1 MFRAAFPSVS
11 ERPALKPSQL
21 SSTHF
26 AFPVSQLSKRPLV
39 LCGCPFCRPSSALQ
53 LHREYNHFNFK
64 CIYYSCSIS
73 FNLSFLLLLPPRL
86 LSFHWAVSA
95 LRRFLPLTLS
105 ACSSPS
111 LHWLTLSSFCTDYC
125 SLPCGLMNVL
135 GPLQTNACVT
145 GSTCHCW
152 PLRTK
157 WGREDNTFRH
167 KLPVLSA
174 LRRKETK
181 KSPRPVWEKETLTTE
196 CPCLPESC
204 KTT

>member
-1 MFRAAFPSVS
+1 MFRAAFPAVS

-26 AFPVSQLSKRPLV
+26 TFPVSQLSERPLV

-53 LHREYNHFNFK
+53 LHGEYNHFHFK
-64 CIYYSCSIS
+64 CIYCSCSIS
-73 FNLSFLLLLPPRL
+73 FNLSFLLHLPPRL

-95 LRRFLPLTLS
+95 LRRFLPLTLT

-111 LHWLTLSSFCTDYC
+111 LPWLTLGTLSTDYC

-145 GSTCHCW
+145 DSSSHCW
-152 PLRTK
+152 PLRTN

-167 KLPVLSA
+167 KLPVSSSS

-181 KSPRPVWEKETLTTE
+181 KLSKG
-196 CPCLPESC
+196 CLREGNLNNKVPTSAWVL
-204 KTT
+204 

>member
-1 MFRAAFPSVS
+1 MFRAAFPAVS

-53 LHREYNHFNFK
+53 LRREYNHFNFK
-64 CIYYSCSIS
+64 CIYCSCSIS

-95 LRRFLPLTLS
+95 LRRLLPLTLT

-111 LHWLTLSSFCTDYC
+111 PHWLTLGALCTDYC
-125 SLPCGLMNVL
+125 SLSCGLMNVL

-145 GSTCHCW
+145 DSSSHCW
-152 PLRTK
+152 PLGTN
-157 WGREDNTFRH
+157 WGREDKIFRH
-167 KLPVLSA
+167 KLPVSSA
-174 LRRKETK
+174 LRRKERPRNA
-181 KSPRPVWEKETLTTE
+181 PRPVWEKETLTRV
-196 CPCLPESC
+196 PMSPWVL
-204 KTT
+204 